1 MIYLVRQ
8 GQTDWN
14 LFKKFNGCTDTELN
28 QTGIAQAKLQAENL
42 RSVSF
47 DACFC
52 SPQKRAR
59 QTCEII
65 YKGPS
70 VFDDRLAEINCGEF
84 EGTEE
89 TADAMKLFWQAVSS
103 GKVGTESFKDFT
115 KRVCEFCDLIMKDH
129 KGENVLIVTHSAN
142 ARVINYYFSGKPKD
156 YDWSKRVIENGG
168 LLTFENSKILF
179 NEQYY

>member
-14 LFKKFNGCTDTELN
+14 SFKKFNGCTDTELN
-28 QTGIAQAKLQAENL
+28 QTGIAQVKLQAENL

-65 YKGPS
+65 YKGQI
-70 VFDDRLAEINCGEF
+70 VFDDRLIEINCGEF
-84 EGTEE
+84 EGTAE
-89 TADAMKLFWQAVSS
+89 TADSMKLFWQAIKS
-103 GKVGTESFKDFT
+103 GDKGTESFKAFT
-115 KRVCEFCDLIMKDH
+115 KRCCDFCDMIAADH
-129 KGENVLIVTHSAN
+129 KGKNVLIVTHAAN
-142 ARVINYYFSGKPKD
+142 IRVIDYYFSGKPKD
-156 YDWSKRVIENGG
+156 YDFIKPIVIKNGG
-168 LLTFENSKILF
+168 LLTFENSKI
-179 NEQYY
+179 

>member
-14 LFKKFNGCTDTELN
+14 LFKKFNGVTDTLLN
-28 QTGIAQAKLQAENL
+28 QTGISQAKLQAENL

-52 SPQKRAR
+52 SPQKRAL

-65 YKGPS
+65 YKGS
-70 VFDDRLAEINCGEF
+70 IVLDDRLAEIDCGEF

-89 TADAMKLFWQAVSS
+89 TADALKLFWQAISS
-103 GKVGTESFKDFT
+103 GSMGTESFKEFT
-115 KRVCEFCDLIMKDH
+115 KRVCDFCDMIMGDH
-129 KGENVLIVTHSAN
+129 KEKNVLIVTHSAN
-142 ARVINYYFSGKPKD
+142 ARVINYYFNGKPKH
-156 YDWSKRVIENGG
+156 YDFSKSVIKNGG
-168 LLTFENSKILF
+168 LLTFENSKI
-179 NEQYY
+179 